1 MRNFLELC
9 ERNQDRLSSQFGA
22 LLNGADCTTRK
33 TLVEFA
39 EAIKAKGRI
48 GVNMRPMVLLDFLV
62 TDRWF
67 NIHHWAKKM
76 SARGGKPVETILRE
90 KLRDYFDR
98 RMAFDG
104 FFESGLEF
112 RYGALNIGGLG
123 AHRFGEYCAILQNES
138 LGGCRVGYLK
148 GDSLN
153 QYMEVGLKVDEDRMR
168 ADCATETQKHML
180 LTIKHA
186 SEAVAKPDHQWP
198 DMVCS
203 ADCYAEAIIV
213 EGDVKAGHLSCIRIG
228 RVDFDLYWEYA
239 FLEFSNRLS
248 ELDRYRVDCFA
259 AIDERLQ
266 LLGVSWETV

>member
-1 MRNFLELC
+1 MINFLELC
-9 ERNQDRLSSQFGA
+9 ERNQDRLLSQFGE
-22 LLNGADCTTRK
+22 LLNGANSRTRK

-48 GVNMRPMVLLDFLV
+48 GVNMRPMVLLDFLIS
-62 TDRWF
+62 DRWF
-67 NIHHWAKKM
+67 NIHQWAKKT
-76 SARGGKPVETILRE
+76 SARGGKPVEVILRE

-123 AHRFGEYCAILQNES
+123 AHCFGEYCAILQKEAHRS
-138 LGGCRVGYLK
+138 CRVGYLK

-153 QYMEVGLKVDEDRMR
+153 HYMAAGPKVDDGRLRVECA
-168 ADCATETQKHML
+168 ADGQKDML
-180 LTIKHA
+180 LALKHA
-186 SEAVAKPDHQWP
+186 SEVAAKPPDQWP
-198 DMVCS
+198 DMICN
-203 ADCYAEAIIV
+203 ADCYAEAIVV
-213 EGDVKAGHLSCIRIG
+213 EGHVKAGHLSCIRIG
-228 RVDFDLYWEYA
+228 KVDFALYWDYA
-239 FLEFSNRLS
+239 FREFSGRLS
-248 ELDRYRVDCFA
+248 ELDRYRVDAFA